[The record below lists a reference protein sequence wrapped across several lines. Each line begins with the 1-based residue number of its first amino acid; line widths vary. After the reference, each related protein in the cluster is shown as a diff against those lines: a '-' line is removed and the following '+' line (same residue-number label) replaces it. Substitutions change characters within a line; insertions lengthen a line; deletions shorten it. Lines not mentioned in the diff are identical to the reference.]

1 MPAAVLPAA
10 GPCYPGVGRGD
21 GEVLTPPLLQLSL
34 CNLLLV
40 PTHQLISWLIPQ
52 AINTALH
59 QRALRPCG
67 HPMGQRLVPQTRK
80 QEPLSP
86 LRVKG
91 VTWGS
96 SCFGASG
103 ILGWASFSP
112 ITPGKIG
119 DCSSLDRVIPQTLAG
134 VQEVPRKNLWVWGGW
149 GLRT

>member
-67 HPMGQRLVPQTRK
+67 HPMGQ
-80 QEPLSP
+80 
-86 LRVKG
+86 
-91 VTWGS
+91 
-96 SCFGASG
+96 
-103 ILGWASFSP
+103 
-112 ITPGKIG
+112 
-119 DCSSLDRVIPQTLAG
+119 
-134 VQEVPRKNLWVWGGW
+134 
-149 GLRT
+149 